1 MVLNPPYDLASLN
14 KILSGVW
21 CALSAVHVSASRPC
35 GAQVGRR
42 AHGMLAEHMQRY
54 CYSAMGA
61 LRWKRD
67 VTEYADVLRNS
78 HSPTTN
84 AQARP
89 AAIAHNV

>member
-1 MVLNPPYDLASLN
+1 M
-14 KILSGVW
+14 
-21 CALSAVHVSASRPC
+21 
-35 GAQVGRR
+35 GRR
-42 AHGMLAEHMQRY
+42 AHAMLAGHMQRY

-84 AQARP
+84 AQARALEGQTTVP
-89 AAIAHNV
+89 LRIPPRLTPTLACGD